1 LLCLKKPDKIALPK
15 AGSISAESRKSL
27 LTVKRICPIHA
38 EPVHDDP
45 YLKSL
50 ALKSTRFSTICFW
63 VWLIVIGVI
72 LIGLTLL
79 Q

>member
-38 EPVHDDP
+38 EPVQN
-45 YLKSL
+45 YLLEMTPPMK
-50 ALKSTRFSTICFW
+50 FI
-63 VWLIVIGVI
+63 
-72 LIGLTLL
+72 
-79 Q
+79 